1 MTEQMNSE
9 KTPGKVYLASMIMR
23 GKRAELP
30 KELDDAVK
38 VNVTSAQRTNNPYR
52 VDFSPMTA
60 VPGKYKGYH
69 CFENYWQSGKIIQD
83 MNREKQLQWWKKQEK
98 GKRRYPGSKGI
109 RVLHA
114 VFNGEEYDYVNSR
127 KHVYVPEYYELIK
140 NTNSLKELIEM
151 RNNGQNIVIFD
162 FDGPRKENGDNTYKE
177 VTLEMLMEEIHNV
190 RVPFGHGYIIGAAIN
205 GINLVF

>member
-9 KTPGKVYLASMIMR
+9 KTPGKVYVASMIMR

-30 KELDDAVK
+30 KELDNAVK

-60 VPGKYKGYH
+60 IPGKYKGYH
-69 CFENYWQSGKIIQD
+69 CFENYWQSGKIFQD
-83 MNREKQLQWWKKQEK
+83 GDREKQLQWWKKQEK
-98 GKRRYPGSKGI
+98 GKRRYPGSKGN

-127 KHVYVPEYYELIK
+127 KYVYVPEYYEVIK

-151 RNNGQNIVIFD
+151 RNNGKNIVIFD

-177 VTLEMLMEEIHNV
+177 VTMEMLVEEIHNIG
-190 RVPFGHGYIIGAAIN
+190 VPFGHGYIIAAAIN
-205 GINLVF
+205 GNNLAF

>member
-1 MTEQMNSE
+1 MNSE
-9 KTPGKVYLASMIMR
+9 KTPGKVYVASMIMR

-30 KELDDAVK
+30 KELDNAVK

-60 VPGKYKGYH
+60 IPGKYKGYH
-69 CFENYWQSGKIIQD
+69 CFENYWQSGKIFQD
-83 MNREKQLQWWKKQEK
+83 GDREKQLQWWKKQEK
-98 GKRRYPGSKGI
+98 GKRRYPGSKGN

-127 KHVYVPEYYELIK
+127 KYVYVPEYYEVIK

-151 RNNGQNIVIFD
+151 RNNGKNIVIFD

-177 VTLEMLMEEIHNV
+177 VTMEMLVEEIHNIG
-190 RVPFGHGYIIGAAIN
+190 VPFGHGYIIAAAIN